1 MRLYLFDEQRIYT
14 GEYVDIEDLTAP
26 VPANATHVEPP
37 TTTSNEVAHWGG
49 KVWTVLPERPP
60 LPGPIDPVPVEVEGW
75 QAEVAMKAT
84 PVDPEDSQ
92 SQNIWDRVQDLIAA
106 MPDGIEKITAQTVLA
121 RGKIRRDSP
130 MLAQLAPLVPLSE
143 ERVDDLMRLAAS
155 IEA

>member
-1 MRLYLFDEQRIYT
+1 MTQDIKYAVGDSGEFLGIFVGAPIPQGATEVETLPPSGDWRYLN
-14 GEYVDIEDLTAP
+14 GEWVAPDPEPEP
-26 VPANATHVEPP
+26 VPE
-37 TTTSNEVAHWGG
+37 
-49 KVWTVLPERPP
+49 
-60 LPGPIDPVPVEVEGW
+60 EVEGW